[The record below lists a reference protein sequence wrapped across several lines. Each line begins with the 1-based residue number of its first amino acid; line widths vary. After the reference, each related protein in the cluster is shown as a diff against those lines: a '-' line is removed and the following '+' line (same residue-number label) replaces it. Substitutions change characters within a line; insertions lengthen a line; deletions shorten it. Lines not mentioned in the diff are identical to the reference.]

1 MPTIGASLTK
11 GGHIMRD
18 DPYGIDR
25 PWAVRA
31 RLIREDQGL
40 SDPKWTLWLLPVHDD
55 TEHRLEWVGPDDPS
69 EIYGKGAGVVLDFY
83 RKVLGTVY
91 NLTITDD
98 PYEWLLS
105 PKSD

>member
-1 MPTIGASLTK
+1 MMAS
-11 GGHIMRD
+11 
-18 DPYGIDR
+18 
-25 PWAVRA
+25 
-31 RLIREDQGL
+31 
-40 SDPKWTLWLLPVHDD
+40 
-55 TEHRLEWVGPDDPS
+55 DDPS

>member
-1 MPTIGASLTK
+1 
-11 GGHIMRD
+11 
-18 DPYGIDR
+18 
-25 PWAVRA
+25 
-31 RLIREDQGL
+31 
-40 SDPKWTLWLLPVHDD
+40 
-55 TEHRLEWVGPDDPS
+55 
-69 EIYGKGAGVVLDFY
+69 VVLDFY